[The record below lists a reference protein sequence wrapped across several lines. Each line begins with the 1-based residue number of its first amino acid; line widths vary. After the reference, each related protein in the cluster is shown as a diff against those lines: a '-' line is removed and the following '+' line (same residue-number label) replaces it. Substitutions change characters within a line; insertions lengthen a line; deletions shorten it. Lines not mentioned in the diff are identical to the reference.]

1 MAEAIVAVAGLA
13 LSAFGLWESSEAG
26 DKQDEMYRQ
35 QAELSKKQS
44 AEMAAAERAREK
56 QMQIAA
62 RRERMKMIREHSVM
76 AALGKSRGV
85 AAGGSAAEG
94 MQSSGYAGGQAQL
107 ASQLGEGLGTSFATE
122 RLGTDIF
129 TANQNQYALGAQ
141 SASIGSQANLLQRD
155 IDWGQTLF
163 GLGSAVTQGAE
174 KTANNFNSAKTS
186 LFGA

>member
-1 MAEAIVAVAGLA
+1 MAEVIAGIGLVASAI
-13 LSAFGLWESSEAG
+13 GLWDQYENGE
-26 DKQDEMYRQ
+26 KQDERYAQ

-44 AEMAAAERAREK
+44 AEMAAAEAAREK
-56 QMQIAA
+56 QMKIAA
-62 RRERMKMIREHSVM
+62 RRDRMKMIREHSIA

-85 AAGGSAAEG
+85 AAGGSAFEG
-94 MQSSGYAGGQAQL
+94 LQSSGYAGGQAQL
-107 ASQLGEGLGTSFATE
+107 DSQLGEGLGTSFATE

-141 SASIGSQANLLQRD
+141 SASIGTQINSLQRD

-163 GLGSAVTQGAE
+163 GLGSAVTQGAD
-174 KTANNFNSAKTS
+174 KTWASAQSAQTK